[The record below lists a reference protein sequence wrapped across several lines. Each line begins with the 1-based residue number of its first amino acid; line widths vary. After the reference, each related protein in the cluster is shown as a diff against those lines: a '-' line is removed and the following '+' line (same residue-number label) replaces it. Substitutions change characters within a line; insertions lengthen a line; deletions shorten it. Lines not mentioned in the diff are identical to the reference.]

1 MENLKINTACV
12 KEAGKIE
19 QVIESFYCSA
29 IEEST
34 IKQNLKICFA
44 LNHLNDE
51 IFLTGKI
58 NGMIVLEC
66 SRCLENF
73 AFPVEIQID
82 QVYPAST
89 EVIDI
94 NEELRELLILNLP
107 GKPLCN
113 KVCSGIC
120 PVCGK
125 NLNNGRCK
133 CTISTGNLQWE
144 KLKDL
149 FK

>member
-1 MENLKINTACV
+1 MENLKIDTACV

-29 IEEST
+29 IEESA
-34 IKQNLKICFA
+34 KEQNLGIYFA
-44 LNHLNDE
+44 LSHLNDE

-58 NGMIVLEC
+58 SGTIVLEC
-66 SRCLENF
+66 SRCLESF

-89 EVIDI
+89 EVIDL

-107 GKPLCN
+107 GKPLCS
-113 KVCSGIC
+113 KDCSGLC
-120 PVCGK
+120 PACGK

-133 CTISTGNLQWE
+133 CTLSTGNLQWE

-149 FK
+149 LK